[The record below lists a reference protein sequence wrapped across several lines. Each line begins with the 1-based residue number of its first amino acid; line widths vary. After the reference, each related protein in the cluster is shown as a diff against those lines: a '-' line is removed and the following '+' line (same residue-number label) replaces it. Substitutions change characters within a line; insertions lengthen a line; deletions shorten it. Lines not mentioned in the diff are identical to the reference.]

1 MIVKVIKIIV
11 PLLFIPIVIASTKTS
26 VQALKGMDFLNADL
40 YLVIGGFLAYPIF
53 HIVFLKPMYIY
64 SVGHEI
70 VHVLATWVCGGKVTS
85 FQVSHAGG
93 SVTTT
98 KTNLFIR
105 LAPYF
110 VPIHMLFL
118 FLLYWALSKFYN
130 MSQFSNEF
138 IFLIGF
144 TMSFHVFMTIE
155 VMKMRQ
161 PDIIKTGY
169 FFSVLF
175 IYVANIFVAI
185 LVLGFI
191 FKDIS
196 FITFA
201 KNTFVL
207 SKDIYL
213 DIFGRLVK

>member
-1 MIVKVIKIIV
+1 MIVKILKTII
-11 PLLFIPIVIASTKTS
+11 PLLFVPIVIASTKMS
-26 VQALKGMDFLNADL
+26 VQALSGMDLLNVNL
-40 YLVIGGFLAYPIF
+40 YLVVGGFLAYPIF
-53 HIVFLKPMYIY
+53 HIVFLKPMYVY

-70 VHVLATWVCGGKVTS
+70 VHVLATWLSAGKVIS
-85 FQVSHAGG
+85 FHVSNAGG

-110 VPIHMLFL
+110 VPIHTIFL
-118 FLLYWALSKFYN
+118 FLLYWALAKFYN
-130 MSQFSNEF
+130 MSRFSNEF
-138 IFLIGF
+138 IFLMGF

-155 VMKMRQ
+155 VMKVRQ

-175 IYVANIFVAI
+175 IYVANIFIAV
-185 LVLGFI
+185 LVLSFI
-191 FKDIS
+191 FRDIS
-196 FITFA
+196 FVTFA
-201 KNTFVL
+201 KNTFTL

-213 DIFGRLVK
+213 DIFDKLVK